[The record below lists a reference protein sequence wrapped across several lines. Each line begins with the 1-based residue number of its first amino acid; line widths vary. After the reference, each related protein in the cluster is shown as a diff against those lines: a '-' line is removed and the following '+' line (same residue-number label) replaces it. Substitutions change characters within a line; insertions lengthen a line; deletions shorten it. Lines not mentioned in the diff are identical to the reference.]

1 MSFIEK
7 EFNKLKENGYIDN
20 ALYDTYQV
28 KRGLRNANG
37 TGVLVGLTKVSD
49 VHGYKIENGEKMP
62 DEGHLYYRDID
73 LYDLALKDNDVF
85 GFEKTIFLL
94 LFSHLPNEE
103 EFAEFTKL
111 LYENCELPK
120 DFTETVILK
129 NPSKS
134 IMNNVQKSILSLY
147 TFDSEPDCQ
156 DPMELLKKGI
166 SLIAK
171 MPSIVSYS
179 YQAKKHYIDNESLHI
194 HYVDKG
200 KSMAETI
207 LHLIRDDSSYT
218 ALEADTLDT
227 ALIVHADHGGGN
239 NSTFTN
245 IVVASTSTDIYSDIT
260 AGLGSLKG
268 PRHGGASIM
277 VAEMMD
283 TLIKEIG
290 LDASEEDMSRIIDR
304 MINKDFFDK
313 TGLLYGIGH
322 AVYTLSDPR
331 CILLKKKVQELSEFK
346 NSKKYKFYEMY
357 EHIATE
363 KLTKLHGKP
372 YCANVDLYSGL
383 TYELLG
389 IPKDLY
395 TPLFAT
401 ARIAGWVAHI
411 IETNL
416 YCNKII
422 RPASMYVGKIGK

>member
-49 VHGYKIENGEKMP
+49 VHGYKIENGEKIP

-357 EHIATE
+357 ERIATE